1 MTDNSHGMVVT
12 RAIIHTALYPVLALM
27 IRRWY
32 GFEVLT
38 SSVLKFFFYSN
49 VLLMVGGWYESVLI
63 AKGQPYDEKDIV
75 KCLLFTILFMVLLE
89 FWNIFIGL

>member
-1 MTDNSHGMVVT
+1 MIIT
-12 RAIIHTALYPVLALM
+12 RAIIYTALYPILAFI

-32 GFEVLT
+32 GFDVLT

-63 AKGQPYDEKDIV
+63 AKGQAYDERDIV
-75 KCLLFTILFMVLLE
+75 KLLLFTVLFMVLLE